1 MLISSKFEFYLY
13 LFGGCRPFRVSA
25 YPLGNPADGRM
36 VYIKPA
42 GHFVSGDRQVLRG
55 VFLNMA
61 IPTGCQHRG
70 RGRDAGY
77 PAPPAQIRT

>member
-42 GHFVSGDRQVLRG
+42 GHFAFGDRQDLRG
-55 VFLNMA
+55 SIA
-61 IPTGCQHRG
+61 PTLQKPEGFRVK
-70 RGRDAGY
+70 ASKVKL
-77 PAPPAQIRT
+77 